1 VTDQPSLVPSD
12 QVPDRIRTYLQERLP
27 DASDLRLEAMERITV
42 GWSHETWLFDA
53 HWTEAGGARSQGFCL
68 RRDPGNALLRQLSD
82 LGDQF
87 RVLQCLD
94 TTALQTPRPFW
105 YEPDLGVLGAPFLVM
120 EKVAGTCPS
129 AWSRD
134 GRRFYEEAAGRGI
147 LPESFTAALTCLHTL
162 DWQAA
167 GLDFLG
173 VPTAGTTEFAL
184 GEVRKW
190 RQLIDASAREPEP
203 VLTDLICWLEAN
215 APVTERLSFVHG
227 AYRTGNLLIHEDR
240 ISAVLDWEL
249 QTIGDP
255 MYDVAYVLTD
265 LNREGEDLLSNLVPR
280 DQFYRQYEDAT
291 GLTIDEDVC
300 RYYELLYAMRTAAFW
315 MSASGLYADG
325 RSNDLRLARTAWSLP
340 VVLERA
346 ARYLGY

>member
-1 VTDQPSLVPSD
+1 MSANESLARPED
-12 QVPDRIRTYLQERLP
+12 VPDRIRPYITERLP
-27 DASDLRLEAMERITV
+27 GAKDLMLDRIERITV

-53 HWTEAGGARSQGFCL
+53 HWTESGEPRSQGFCL
-68 RRDPGNALLRQLSD
+68 RRDPGNALLRHLSD

-87 RVLQCLD
+87 RVLQCLEG
-94 TTALQTPRPFW
+94 TALQTPKPFW
-105 YEPDLGVLGAPFLVM
+105 YEPDLSVLGAPFLIM
-120 EKVAGTCPS
+120 EKVEGHCPS
-129 AWSRD
+129 AWSHE
-134 GRRFYEEAAGRGI
+134 GRSFYQGAAERGT
-147 LPESFTAALTCLHTL
+147 LPTSFTDTLTCLHTL
-162 DWQAA
+162 DWKTA

-173 VPTAGTTEFAL
+173 VPAAGTNEFAL
-184 GEVRKW
+184 GEICKW
-190 RQLIDASAREPEP
+190 QELIDASACEPEP

-215 APVTERLSFVHG
+215 APITKRLTLVHG
-227 AYRTGNLLIHEDR
+227 AYRTGNLLVHDDR

-249 QTIGDP
+249 ETIGDP

-265 LNREGEDLLSNLVPR
+265 LNREGDDLLSNLVPR
-280 DQFYRQYEDAT
+280 DQFYRRYEDAT
-291 GLTIDEDVC
+291 GFTIDEDAC

-325 RSNDLRLARTAWSLP
+325 RSDDLRLARTAWSLP